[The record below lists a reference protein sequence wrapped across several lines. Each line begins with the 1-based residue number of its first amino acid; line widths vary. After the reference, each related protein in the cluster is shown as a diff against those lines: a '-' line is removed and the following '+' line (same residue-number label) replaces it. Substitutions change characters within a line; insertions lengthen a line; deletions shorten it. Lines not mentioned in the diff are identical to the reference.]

1 MTRDSHGKAT
11 NVPKETSV
19 NTISSPDGTKIAY
32 EKRGRGPAVILVDGA
47 MSTRSSGSK
56 PELVSLL
63 AEHMTVYSYDRRG
76 RGDSGDTQPYAVERE
91 IEDIETLIDDAG
103 GTACLYGHSSGASL
117 VLEAAVK
124 LGSKVEKIALYE
136 APYNDDPAAQRAWR
150 SDSRGIREALSAKS
164 RADAGPPIIRTCGEP
179 PPPLPPLPPNP
190 HPPTT

>member
-76 RGDSGDTQPYAVERE
+76 RGDSGDTQPYAVDRE
-91 IEDIETLIDDAG
+91 IEDIETLIYDAG
-103 GTACLYGHSSGASL
+103 GPAPRYTHSSGASL

-124 LGSKVEKIALYE
+124 LGSKVEKISPYE

-150 SDSRGIREALSAKS
+150 EDIRGVTEAL
-164 RADAGPPIIRTCGEP
+164 AGHRRGEP
-179 PPPLPPLPPNP
+179 GALFLRYLGVSRRPDDRLPPTPALPI
-190 HPPTT
+190 